1 MSDDAA
7 PVPRGSTKTDAV
19 MRRERRRRVAEL
31 MVECVSV
38 IRIQRIISEQYG
50 VTTRLVRKD
59 IARVQKQWEIEDR
72 DAAKVQTAKLLRRL
86 DLIGEKAIEKGN
98 LGVAALVE
106 AQRMR
111 FLEKFAGRLGDSD
124 SGSSTGSLPWS
135 RVLKTLQEESEKE
148 TVKRIPARVV
158 DDGA

>member
-7 PVPRGSTKTDAV
+7 PVPHGSLKTAALL
-19 MRRERRRRVAEL
+19 RRERRRRVADL
-31 MVECVSV
+31 MVECLSAA
-38 IRIQRIISEQYG
+38 RIERIVSEQFG
-50 VTTRLVRKD
+50 VSARMVRKD
-59 IARVQKQWEIEDR
+59 MRRVRQVWEIEDR